1 MEDFVCLWM
10 KMETKIA
17 LNKEMIALKT
27 VTNIEK
33 IQNLMNKLQKYVILA
48 LFSVNLFKKSKNALK
63 K

>member
-10 KMETKIA
+10 KMETKIT
-17 LNKEMIALKT
+17 LNKEMIALKK